1 MRTEKNRRHTPRL
14 AALFLA
20 MLATTVWAASAHG
33 AADAGVRIPA
43 EATFAEYIDNLSE
56 EYSFFTVSNLWLLVA
71 AAMVFVMHIGF
82 AMLESGLSRAKNTV
96 NILYKNFFVISCGL
110 VTYALVGFNTMYP
123 PETFN
128 GFLGVG
134 GWFGIDADKYMEV
147 MSSRSGNNYAYWTD
161 FIFQAMFAATAA
173 TIVSGAVA
181 ERIKLYSF
189 MVFTVVLVGIA
200 YPVAGSWT
208 WGGGWLE
215 RNGFVDFAGSS
226 VVHAFGGYAALAAVL
241 VLGPRRG
248 KYDGKGRP
256 RAIPGHNLSLA
267 ALGVFLLWFGW
278 YGFNGGSVL
287 DAHPERVGR
296 VFVMTS
302 LGAASGAFAAM
313 IICPL
318 ILKKADISMALNGVL
333 AGLVGITASADV
345 INPGAAMLV
354 GAISG
359 ALVVVAILFFDRIGV
374 DDPVGAISVHGVCG
388 TWGTLAAGIWGGG
401 RLLWQFV
408 GCLAYALFAFAVG
421 FLIFSAVKLVM
432 GVRVTAEE
440 EDEGLDVAEHGQQAY
455 PEFTGGK

>member
-1 MRTEKNRRHTPRL
+1 MRNLQSTFTTGR
-14 AALFLA
+14 AAAYVAPALVFLLF
-20 MLATTVWAASAHG
+20 AASAEG
-33 AADAGVRIPA
+33 SAAAGVRIPS
-43 EATFAEYIDNLSE
+43 ETTFAEYIDNLSE
-56 EYSFFTVSNLWLLVA
+56 EYSFFTVSNLWLLIA
-71 AAMVFVMHIGF
+71 AAMVFVMHTGF

-110 VTYALVGFNTMYP
+110 VTYALVGYNTMYP
-123 PETFN
+123 PDTFN
-128 GFLGVG
+128 GFIRIG
-134 GWFGIDADKYMEV
+134 GWFGIDPDKFMEV
-147 MSSRSGNNYAYWTD
+147 MTSRSGNNFAYWTD

-189 MVFTVVLVGIA
+189 MVFTVLLVGLV

-248 KYDGKGRP
+248 KYDAKGKP
-256 RAIPGHNLSLA
+256 KAIPGHNLSIA

-296 VFVMTS
+296 VFVTTS

-313 IICPL
+313 LVTPL

-345 INPGAAMLV
+345 LSPGAAMLV

-359 ALVVVAILFFDRIGV
+359 VIVVGSILFFDRIGI
-374 DDPVGAISVHGVCG
+374 DDPVGAISVHGICG
-388 TWGTLAAGIWGGG
+388 TWGTLAAGIWGEG
-401 RLLWQFV
+401 RLLWQIV
-408 GCLAYALFAFAVG
+408 GCLAYAIVAFAVS
-421 FLIFSAVKLVM
+421 FLLFSLVKLIM
-432 GVRVTAEE
+432 GVRVTPEE
-440 EDEGLDVAEHGQQAY
+440 EDEGLDIAEHGQQAY

>member
-1 MRTEKNRRHTPRL
+1 MGRAAAFVAPAL
-14 AALFLA
+14 ALL
-20 MLATTVWAASAHG
+20 LLAASAEG
-33 AADAGVRIPA
+33 SAVAGVRIPS
-43 EATFAEYIDNLSE
+43 ETTFAEYVDNLSE
-56 EYSFFTVSNLWLLVA
+56 EYSFFTVSNLWLLIA
-71 AAMVFVMHIGF
+71 AAMVFVMHTGF
-82 AMLESGLSRAKNTV
+82 AMLESGLSRSKNTV

-110 VTYALVGFNTMYP
+110 VTYALVGYNTMYP
-123 PETFN
+123 PDTFN
-128 GFLGVG
+128 GFFRMG
-134 GWFGIDADKYMEV
+134 GWFGIDSDKFMEV
-147 MSSRSGNNYAYWTD
+147 MSSRSGNNFAYWTD

-189 MVFTVVLVGIA
+189 MVFTVLLVGLV

-248 KYDGKGRP
+248 KYDAKGKP
-256 RAIPGHNLSLA
+256 KAIPGHNLSIA

-296 VFVMTS
+296 VFVTTS

-313 IICPL
+313 LVTPL
-318 ILKKADISMALNGVL
+318 ILKKADLSMALNGVL

-345 INPGAAMLV
+345 LSPGAAMLV

-359 ALVVVAILFFDRIGV
+359 VIVVGSILFFDRIGI
-374 DDPVGAISVHGVCG
+374 DDPVGAISVHGICG
-388 TWGTLAAGIWGGG
+388 TWGTLAAGIWGEG
-401 RLLWQFV
+401 RLLWQIV
-408 GCLAYALFAFAVG
+408 GCLAYAIVAFAVS
-421 FLIFSAVKLVM
+421 FLLFSLVKLIM
-432 GVRVTAEE
+432 GVRVSAEE
-440 EDEGLDVAEHGQQAY
+440 EDEGLDIAEHGQQAY